1 MGGILIFNYTFY
13 NCLLILSLYFVIKL
27 ISNFFYNT
35 KKFFYNPKTV
45 PNILILNSS
54 EVNYFMTSQFI
65 IVNSFKTLDN
75 FWLGYHN
82 ILFFIFYFFL
92 VTNIIFIKLV
102 KNYRYFNNQ
111 LNLIH
116 NLALWFYVGLTS
128 LLLIDNLITLLLLL
142 EFIGVLYYF
151 FFLEQASPEIR
162 SFIKLKNMLNSYLWL
177 SFFTLIFLFLAFLK
191 ICSEIGTLDFN
202 EIAQLSN
209 NVSGLSWF
217 LLFIGFFFKLG
228 IAGFHILK
236 FEVYKHISSFYIIFF
251 SLYTFYLNS
260 AILFFIF
267 VHFWSLFIIYEQ
279 QLLGFILFFN
289 LLLLIN
295 GLRTYTFYQF
305 LAFSTIN
312 TWSLMIL
319 FLSV

>member
-1 MGGILIFNYTFY
+1 MGSTLIFNYTFY
-13 NCLLILSLYFVIKL
+13 NCLLTLTTYFIVKL

-35 KKFFYNPKTV
+35 KKFFYNPKVV

-54 EVNYFMTSQFI
+54 EIRYFMSSQFI
-65 IVNSFKTLDN
+65 IINSFKTLN
-75 FWLGYHN
+75 NSWLGYCN
-82 ILFFIFYFFL
+82 IFFFLFFFFL
-92 VTNIIFIKLV
+92 ISNLIFINLV
-102 KNYRYFNNQ
+102 KNSRYFDKQ

-116 NLALWFYVGLTS
+116 NLSLWFYLGLTS

-151 FFLEQASPEIR
+151 FFLEQISPEVR
-162 SFIKLKNMLNSYLWL
+162 SFTKLKNMLNSYLWL
-177 SFFTLIFLFLAFLK
+177 SFFTLIFLFLSFLK
-191 ICSEIGTLDFN
+191 ICSEIGTLDFI
-202 EIAQLSN
+202 EISYLSN
-209 NVSGLSWF
+209 NVSGFSWF

-228 IAGFHILK
+228 VAGFHILK

-260 AILFFIF
+260 AIFFFIF
-267 VHFWSLFIIYEQ
+267 IHFWSVFIIYEQ
-279 QLLGFILFFN
+279 QLLAFILLFN
-289 LLLLIN
+289 LLLLTN
-295 GLRTYTFYQF
+295 GFKIYAFYQF
-305 LAFSTIN
+305 LAISTIN

>member
-27 ISNFFYNT
+27 VSNFFYNT

-151 FFLEQASPEIR
+151 FF
-162 SFIKLKNMLNSYLWL
+162 
-177 SFFTLIFLFLAFLK
+177 
-191 ICSEIGTLDFN
+191 
-202 EIAQLSN
+202 
-209 NVSGLSWF
+209 
-217 LLFIGFFFKLG
+217 
-228 IAGFHILK
+228 
-236 FEVYKHISSFYIIFF
+236 
-251 SLYTFYLNS
+251 
-260 AILFFIF
+260 
-267 VHFWSLFIIYEQ
+267 
-279 QLLGFILFFN
+279 
-289 LLLLIN
+289 
-295 GLRTYTFYQF
+295 
-305 LAFSTIN
+305 
-312 TWSLMIL
+312 
-319 FLSV
+319 